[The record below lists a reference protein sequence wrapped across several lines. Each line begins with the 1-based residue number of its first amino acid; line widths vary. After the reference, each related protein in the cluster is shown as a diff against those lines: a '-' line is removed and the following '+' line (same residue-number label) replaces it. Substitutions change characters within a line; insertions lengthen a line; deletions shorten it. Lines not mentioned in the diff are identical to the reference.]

1 MNIKLNIKAFLI
13 ASTVA
18 LSPSCSGTQ
27 PSSGPDVS
35 ADVQIVQVDALRKIF
50 LEDSHWD
57 EETEVWSYAKER
69 SRSSSLSSDATLRF
83 LT

>member
-13 ASTVA
+13 ASTAA

-50 LEDSHWD
+50 MEDSHWD
-57 EETEVWSYAKER
+57 EETEVWSYSKREAAELQLDVR
-69 SRSSSLSSDATLRF
+69 
-83 LT
+83 